1 MIQKSV
7 IKLSLIGLIMS
18 ASLSG
23 CSTAQPAE
31 IDSKLTAWQGAEIET
46 LIQTWG
52 LPTGEQQVNDLTYAE
67 WNTRDIKNKPSMRVG
82 VGGFGGNFFGSIG
95 TTLFGG
101 REEVHCR
108 VQVGYNQEGRVVTT
122 NWAGDPEACDS
133 AIPERES

>member
-1 MIQKSV
+1 MVKKSFF
-7 IKLSLIGLIMS
+7 KLSLISAVMF

-23 CSTAQPAE
+23 CSTVQPAE

-52 LPTGEQQVNDLTYAE
+52 LPTGEQQVNGITYAE

-122 NWAGDPEACDS
+122 NWTGDAQACDA
-133 AIPERES
+133 AIPERQS

>member
-1 MIQKSV
+1 MYKKTSLILAGFAM
-7 IKLSLIGLIMS
+7 LSLS
-18 ASLSG
+18 A
-23 CSTAQPAE
+23 CSTVQPAE
-31 IDSKLTAWQGAEIET
+31 VDSKLTAWQGAEIET

-101 REEVHCR
+101 RKEVHCR
-108 VQVGYNQEGRVVTT
+108 VQVGYNQEGRVVSS
-122 NWAGDPEACDS
+122 NWTGDAEACDE

>member
-1 MIQKSV
+1 MINKSS
-7 IKLSLIGLIMS
+7 IKLSLIS
-18 ASLSG
+18 ATLAVVLSG
-23 CSTAQPAE
+23 CSTVQPAE
-31 IDSKLTAWQGAEIET
+31 VDSKLTAWQGADIET

-52 LPTGEQQVNDLTYAE
+52 LPTGEQQVNDLTFAE

-101 REEVHCR
+101 RKEVHCR
-108 VQVGYNQEGRVVTT
+108 VQVGYNQEGRVVTS
-122 NWAGDPEACDS
+122 NWTGDAEACDA